1 MIGDEAPTANPGRFG
16 PRDES
21 PFLGDHVS

>member
-21 PFLGDHVS
+21 PFLDEHVS